1 MRYFLSVAVR
11 QVSLLTLSGTAR
23 NLGYSQNAANPFR
36 IRTSAK
42 CPRNSFLINTLEI
55 VDLKSLRIS
64 TYKKHRGEVGT
75 SAY

>member
-1 MRYFLSVAVR
+1 MRYLHSVAVR

-42 CPRNSFLINTLEI
+42 CSRNSFIINTLEMA
-55 VDLKSLRIS
+55 DLNSPRIS
-64 TYKKHRGEVGT
+64 TYKKHRGGGT